1 MAHLHL
7 LSIHSAG
14 YAKEAGSLCQYDH
27 SMGRAVFVSHQWLGT
42 QSPDPNFEQL
52 LILQEMLMQ
61 MMSGAAR
68 VSLPIVTEL
77 WFGRIKLP
85 RTEDFTQQPLYL
97 WYDYFCIPQ
106 GAAASEVRH
115 NAP

>member
-1 MAHLHL
+1 MADD
-7 LSIHSAG
+7 
-14 YAKEAGSLCQYDH
+14 AKEAGSLCQYDH
-27 SMGRAVFVSHQWLGT
+27 SMGRTMFVSHQWLGT
-42 QSPDPNFEQL
+42 RSPDPTFEQL
-52 LILQEMLMQ
+52 RILQKMLMH

-106 GAAASEVRH
+106 GAAASEVRQ
-115 NAP
+115 NAPRFLDGSRT